1 MVTHFKLDDNM
12 NEFLQKVPSWI
23 ITILI
28 AIGVSYTTI
37 QLKVNTLETTNT
49 LLQERVN
56 QLDNGKA
63 NKDLFQESNNRL
75 DRIEAKLD
83 RIIESKQN

>member
-1 MVTHFKLDDNM
+1 MT
-12 NEFLQKVPSWI
+12 EFLQKVPSWI

-28 AIGVSYTTI
+28 ALGVSYTTI